1 MHVIVDLNIH
11 FVSQSNSSP
20 NSSTA
25 QDVSSGKKLFPRIT
39 QAAYDKG
46 LAQIVEDELRSAC
59 VSAPKLIKAIRINE
73 ALGYLDTKN
82 LNSKKLYDMLNVH
95 FGLTFKP
102 HTFAVYRSK
111 IVTDFH

>member
-11 FVSQSNSSP
+11 FVPQSNSSL
-20 NSSTA
+20 NSSRAT
-25 QDVSSGKKLFPRIT
+25 DFSPEKKLFPRIT
-39 QAAYDKG
+39 KAAYEKG
-46 LAQIVEDELRSAC
+46 VAQIVEDELRSAC

-82 LNSKKLYDMLNVH
+82 LSSKKLYDMLNVY

-111 IVTDFH
+111 IATDFH